1 MLRKEN
7 VSLFG
12 KVKDL
17 ETHLLLT
24 SAKLDRGFEL
34 KLMIFSTLKKSSF
47 EKTSL
52 GFDKNNTAS
61 YAFTTSSC
69 FVPQFVKIAN
79 PEVKEPKVEKVV
91 KMITKSKPVV
101 TSNPKMNDNPENL
114 QFCHHCSAFRHTCP
128 NFFKLHV
135 EKVAKKEQVT
145 KVNSQ
150 NPMPLLGELAKVFES
165 SDLC

>member
-1 MLRKEN
+1 M
-7 VSLFG
+7 
-12 KVKDL
+12 
-17 ETHLLLT
+17 
-24 SAKLDRGFEL
+24 
-34 KLMIFSTLKKSSF
+34 
-47 EKTSL
+47 
-52 GFDKNNTAS
+52 
-61 YAFTTSSC
+61 
-69 FVPQFVKIAN
+69 KIAN

-101 TSNPKMNDNPENL
+101 TSNPKMNDNPENP